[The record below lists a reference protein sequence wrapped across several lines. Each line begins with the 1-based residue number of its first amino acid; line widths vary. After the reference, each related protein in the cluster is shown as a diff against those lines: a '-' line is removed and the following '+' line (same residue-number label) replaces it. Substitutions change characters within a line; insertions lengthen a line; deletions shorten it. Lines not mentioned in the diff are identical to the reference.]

1 MDPGEMG
8 IENALEFSV
17 SENDY
22 GVVVLK
28 LCEQLKQAAKTTTDS
43 EAELTA
49 LKVAKNACKS
59 PEWIDEHFGNDLT
72 LYMEAAVI
80 AAHLSPNLIA
90 FLVTDDHSFFRTFFW
105 SSRAE
110 AILVNLIAST
120 LKIKPSLEVLL
131 AGQVIDGM

>member
-1 MDPGEMG
+1 MDPSEVG
-8 IENALEFSV
+8 IKNALEFSV

-22 GVVVLK
+22 GLVVLK
-28 LCEQLKQAAKTTTDS
+28 LCEQVKQATKTTTDS

-72 LYMEAAVI
+72 LYMQAAVI

-90 FLVTDDHSFFRTFFW
+90 FLVTDDHSFFRTFFFFGHQ
-105 SSRAE
+105 E
-110 AILVNLIAST
+110 
-120 LKIKPSLEVLL
+120 LKRSW
-131 AGQVIDGM
+131 

>member
-28 LCEQLKQAAKTTTDS
+28 LCEQLKQAAKTTTDL

-49 LKVAKNACKS
+49 LKVAKNA
-59 PEWIDEHFGNDLT
+59 
-72 LYMEAAVI
+72 
-80 AAHLSPNLIA
+80 
-90 FLVTDDHSFFRTFFW
+90 
-105 SSRAE
+105 
-110 AILVNLIAST
+110 
-120 LKIKPSLEVLL
+120 
-131 AGQVIDGM
+131 